1 MVTSDCRD
9 EIKKFLNKSNRDLFV
24 FFVDSCFRDL
34 NAQTRGLGEEINKRF
49 GPSGKLLRL

>member
-1 MVTSDCRD
+1 MTSDCRD